1 MISYKPTHRS
11 ENIDLNNADYELES
25 YKSEN
30 TIEDTHME
38 RHVLS
43 VEETEETDVIEFAK
57 HELESESGQPE
68 EEAEVQEASEDQER
82 SNDPEVVQRSHFL
95 DARAI
100 DDDKR
105 TVKMSISS
113 ETAVERSF
121 GNEVL
126 EHSKEAIDLSFL
138 ASGRAN
144 LLLDHDPKQVVGV
157 IEDVYLD
164 EDTRRL
170 RAKVRFGRSE
180 LASSVYADVKDGI
193 RSNISVGYQIERL
206 ERKDDK
212 TYVARKWKP
221 LEASIVS
228 IPADMSEIGIGRSAQ
243 VSTEIAESVTVESSE
258 EETATTE
265 TRKIEVITMEDVK
278 IDVKAV
284 AAEARQAAQKNA
296 AQIVELGARHN
307 KSDLAREAIASGAS
321 IEDFRGAL
329 LDKIGSTQALESN
342 DIGLSKKEAKRFSIL
357 RAVRALANPH
367 DRRSQ
372 EDAAFEFECSRA
384 ASEQY
389 GREAEGIMLPT
400 DVLRNWKRDMNSAD
414 DADLFGED
422 YRGGDFIDVL
432 RNASSVM
439 SAGARVLNGLSG
451 DVRIPK
457 KLTSAAAGW
466 IGTEGAAAAESEMTV
481 GNIQMVP
488 RTLGAFTDA
497 TRQLMVQSSMDVENL
512 IRDDLAQ
519 AIALAIDL
527 SALEGSGSSGQP
539 TGILNTSGVNQV
551 ANFSAATPSYP
562 EVVTYIL
569 PAGMYGALKTTP
581 KAANTAQFVAEPGGT
596 INGYRSIVSNQ
607 ATAGNLYFGN
617 FSDCLVGFF
626 GGVDIKVDPYSL
638 STSGGVRIVALAMM
652 DIAIRHAV
660 SFAYGNDGA

>member
-1 MISYKPTHRS
+1 M
-11 ENIDLNNADYELES
+11 
-25 YKSEN
+25 
-30 TIEDTHME
+30 
-38 RHVLS
+38 
-43 VEETEETDVIEFAK
+43 
-57 HELESESGQPE
+57 
-68 EEAEVQEASEDQER
+68 
-82 SNDPEVVQRSHFL
+82 
-95 DARAI
+95 
-100 DDDKR
+100 
-105 TVKMSISS
+105 
-113 ETAVERSF
+113 
-121 GNEVL
+121 
-126 EHSKEAIDLSFL
+126 
-138 ASGRAN
+138 
-144 LLLDHDPKQVVGV
+144 
-157 IEDVYLD
+157 
-164 EDTRRL
+164 
-170 RAKVRFGRSE
+170 
-180 LASSVYADVKDGI
+180 
-193 RSNISVGYQIERL
+193 
-206 ERKDDK
+206 
-212 TYVARKWKP
+212 
-221 LEASIVS
+221 
-228 IPADMSEIGIGRSAQ
+228 
-243 VSTEIAESVTVESSE
+243 
-258 EETATTE
+258 
-265 TRKIEVITMEDVK
+265 
-278 IDVKAV
+278 
-284 AAEARQAAQKNA
+284 
-296 AQIVELGARHN
+296 
-307 KSDLAREAIASGAS
+307 AREAIASGAS

-372 EDAAFEFECSRA
+372 EEAAFEFECSRA

-400 DVLRNWKRDMNSAD
+400 DVLRNWKRDLNSAD

-562 EVVTYIL
+562 EVVTLETAVAEDNALSGNLAYIL